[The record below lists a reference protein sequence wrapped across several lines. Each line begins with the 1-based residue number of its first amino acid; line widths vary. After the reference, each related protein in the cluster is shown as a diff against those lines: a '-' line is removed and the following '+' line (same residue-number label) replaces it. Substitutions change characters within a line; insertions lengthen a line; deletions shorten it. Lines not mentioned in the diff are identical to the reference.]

1 MRMTLISN
9 QLLLLLLV
17 PSCPA
22 RPWLGVQLLNLQQ
35 FLQTNMMETLLYMQ
49 VVITMEAAR
58 RRKIFLAESPGTP
71 KRWRRSKKKKRDE
84 TAPAPAVPA
93 EQHNGGVSQN

>member
-1 MRMTLISN
+1 
-9 QLLLLLLV
+9 
-17 PSCPA
+17 
-22 RPWLGVQLLNLQQ
+22 
-35 FLQTNMMETLLYMQ
+35 
-49 VVITMEAAR
+49 MEAAR

-93 EQHNGGVSQN
+93 DQHTGGVSQNKGGHGAKEQEMRKAVRSIQEKRNVLIRIPRYSKEMYQG